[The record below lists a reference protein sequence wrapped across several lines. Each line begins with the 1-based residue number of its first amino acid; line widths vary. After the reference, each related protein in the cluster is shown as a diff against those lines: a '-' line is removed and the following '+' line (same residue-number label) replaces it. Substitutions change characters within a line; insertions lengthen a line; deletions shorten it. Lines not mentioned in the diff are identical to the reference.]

1 MNLPIS
7 KDLALLILRLA
18 GIGLAYAHGW
28 AKVVELVSGEGER
41 RIAGIANLGFPMPG
55 FFAWCSALAEFAGG
69 LLVASGLFTRVAAS
83 VAAFN
88 MFVAAF
94 LRHKFHLHIL
104 VALGLISVPEETVE
118 GWGNPELAL
127 IYCLVMV
134 SLILMGGGRF
144 SLDHVMGKRGKAR
157 R

>member
-1 MNLPIS
+1 MNSPIS

-28 AKVVELVSGEGER
+28 AK
-41 RIAGIANLGFPMPG
+41 
-55 FFAWCSALAEFAGG
+55 AGG
-69 LLVASGLFTRVAAS
+69 LVVASGLFTRVAAS
-83 VAAFN
+83 FAAFT
-88 MFVAAF
+88 MFVAGF

-104 VALGLISVPEETVE
+104 VALGLLSVPEETAE

-144 SLDHVMGKRGKAR
+144 SLDHVMGKRGKGR
-157 R
+157 RGH